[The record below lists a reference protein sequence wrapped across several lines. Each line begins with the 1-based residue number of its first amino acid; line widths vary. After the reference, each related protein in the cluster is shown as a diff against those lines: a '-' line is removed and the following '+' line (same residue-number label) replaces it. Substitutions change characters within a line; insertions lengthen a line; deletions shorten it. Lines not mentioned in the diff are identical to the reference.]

1 MNKEEKEIVVGLLN
15 AEIASMKALKFKYGG
30 KPTSF
35 NEAMCLSKLR
45 LSNDEELNR
54 LLDIDNEIISKKAE
68 NKLIQLKTILKK
80 INNL

>member
-1 MNKEEKEIVVGLLN
+1 MNKEEKQIVIGLLN

-35 NEAMCLSKLR
+35 NEAMCLGKLR

-68 NKLIQLKTILKK
+68 NKLTQLETIIGK